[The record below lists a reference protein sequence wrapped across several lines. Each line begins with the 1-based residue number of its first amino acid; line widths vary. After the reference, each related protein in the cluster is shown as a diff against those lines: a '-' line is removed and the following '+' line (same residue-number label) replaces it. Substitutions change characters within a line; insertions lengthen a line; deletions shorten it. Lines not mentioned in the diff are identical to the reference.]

1 MTTTK
6 PKYTCQ
12 TCDFTSSKT
21 GDWSRHLATLK
32 HQNGDSFTPRYSCD
46 CGKAYKYRQGLHRH
60 SIKCLTVAPLT
71 GNPLTPAVGRSDH
84 DELALPEIPQP
95 CPVQQLTQLVVE
107 LVRSNG
113 ELQKQM
119 TELLLKGSQQNASSV
134 VLNNNSH
141 NKTFNLQVFLNED
154 CKDAMNLTDFVD
166 SITLQL
172 SDLESVGHLG
182 YVEGLSSIIIRKL
195 NELDICKR
203 PIHCTDVKRDVIHIK
218 ENDKWERDHGH
229 VKLCQAI
236 KRISKK
242 NSDLLL
248 DWKDSH
254 PGAQH
259 ADNRF
264 NDQFLH
270 LIQQSMGGLADIAIS
285 EHKIIKKITKQ
296 ITI

>member
-1 MTTTK
+1 M
-6 PKYTCQ
+6 
-12 TCDFTSSKT
+12 SLLVS
-21 GDWSRHLATLK
+21 GNH
-32 HQNGDSFTPRYSCD
+32 FTPTLARCD
-46 CGKAYKYRQGLHRH
+46 AADMPAPPQSQGQMQ
-60 SIKCLTVAPLT
+60 
-71 GNPLTPAVGRSDH
+71 
-84 DELALPEIPQP
+84 E
-95 CPVQQLTQLVVE
+95 LTQLVVE

-119 TELLLKGSQQNASSV
+119 AELLLKGPSSV
-134 VLNNNSH
+134 VLHNNNSH

-154 CKDAMNLTDFVD
+154 CKDAMNLTEFVD

-172 SDLESVGHLG
+172 SDLETVGHLG

-203 PIHCTDVKRDVIHIK
+203 PIHCTDAKRDVVHIK
-218 ENDKWERDHGH
+218 DNDKWQRDQGH
-229 VKLCQAI
+229 LKLCQAI

-254 PGAQH
+254 PGAQY

-264 NDQFLH
+264 NDQFLQ
-270 LIQQSMGGLADIAIS
+270 LIQQSMGGSADIAVS
-285 EHKIIKKITKQ
+285 EHKIIKRITKQ
-296 ITI
+296 IVIKDL

>member
-1 MTTTK
+1 MTTNK
-6 PKYTCQ
+6 PKFVCQ
-12 TCDFTSSKT
+12 LCDFKSSKSS
-21 GDWSRHLATLK
+21 DWVRHVATLK
-32 HQNGDSFTPRYSCD
+32 HQNGDKITPRYSCD

-60 SIKCLTVAPLT
+60 SIHCSASSVVNGNLFTASVARGDLSDTSLQPQSQDQVQELT
-71 GNPLTPAVGRSDH
+71 H
-84 DELALPEIPQP
+84 
-95 CPVQQLTQLVVE
+95 LVVE

-119 TELLLKGSQQNASSV
+119 AELLLKGSLNPSSV

-154 CKDAMNLTDFVD
+154 CKDAMNLTEFVD

-172 SDLESVGHLG
+172 SDLETVGHLG

-195 NELDICKR
+195 NELDIYKR
-203 PIHCTDVKRDVIHIK
+203 PIHCTDAKRDVVHIK
-218 ENDKWERDHGH
+218 DNDKWQRDQGH
-229 VKLCQAI
+229 LKLCQAI

-254 PGAQH
+254 PGAQY

-264 NDQFLH
+264 NDQFLQ
-270 LIQQSMGGLADIAIS
+270 LIQQSMGGTADIAVS
-285 EHKIIKKITKQ
+285 EHKIIKRITKQ
-296 ITI
+296 IVI

>member
-1 MTTTK
+1 M
-6 PKYTCQ
+6 
-12 TCDFTSSKT
+12 
-21 GDWSRHLATLK
+21 
-32 HQNGDSFTPRYSCD
+32 
-46 CGKAYKYRQGLHRH
+46 
-60 SIKCLTVAPLT
+60 
-71 GNPLTPAVGRSDH
+71 
-84 DELALPEIPQP
+84 
-95 CPVQQLTQLVVE
+95 
-107 LVRSNG
+107 
-113 ELQKQM
+113 
-119 TELLLKGSQQNASSV
+119 

-154 CKDAMNLTDFVD
+154 CKDAMNLTDFVH

-182 YVEGLSSIIIRKL
+182 YVEGLSNIIIRKL

-203 PIHCTDVKRDVIHIK
+203 PIHCTDAKRDTVHIK
-218 ENDKWERDHGH
+218 ENDRWERDHGH
-229 VKLCQAI
+229 IKLSQAI

-270 LIQQSMGGLADIAIS
+270 IIQQSMGGSADIAVS